1 MRRFSRDC
9 GIWSSCGP
17 RASCPCNVHLL
28 KCRARRPFDSIVPTL
43 STESKWFAY
52 VALNVVFCVVLLVG
66 AAAGGGSL
74 ARLPY
79 VAIMFAL
86 CSSPIPFIDR
96 LNGSYAILGVAMMIY
111 FMEFALLD
119 AAHMFSPPKA
129 VEPGG
134 LIPGEGL
141 LIIGAFVKILGFH
154 VAVRLWNT
162 RNHAQTP
169 EDWPPRLLIPA
180 GMLLWVAGCAATMYQ
195 SLVLV
200 VDNTDATTTAGFT
213 KLGVWGTSGML
224 LIGNYAGPLGIII
237 MAYWWTVWSRR
248 AGTALVLFVI
258 FAQFVVGFLV
268 DQKETALNAAVVMLL
283 TRFIIQ
289 GKVPI
294 RWLAGCVIGIALVF
308 PVLTA
313 KRLIMTEGLHLTRA
327 QAVSR
332 TLEILERAIAER
344 NVAREGKKYEQSSQT
359 FLERVTD
366 KGAVEL
372 FAAHV
377 GVDQPYKM
385 GSTLEQLL
393 YIFAPRVI
401 WSEKPGGNSAQTF
414 NRDFHLSEDPDT
426 HISPT
431 HIGELYWNFGLA
443 GVIAGM
449 ALLGALLGYVTSKF
463 NSSEGTSLTR
473 VLVIMVTLYEIVLRG
488 GGQIEI
494 EYVVWGRTLVL
505 IGILHLLLARP
516 SAGRQVLTSAPSD
529 GLTTGSP
536 APALVRFPNL
546 LR

>member
-1 MRRFSRDC
+1 
-9 GIWSSCGP
+9 
-17 RASCPCNVHLL
+17 
-28 KCRARRPFDSIVPTL
+28 VPTL

-52 VALNVVFCVVLLVG
+52 VALNVVFCVVLVVG
-66 AAAGGGSL
+66 AAASGASM

-86 CSSPIPFIDR
+86 CSSPIPFVDR

-111 FMEFALLD
+111 FMEFGLLD

-129 VEPGG
+129 APEPGG

-154 VAVRLWNT
+154 VAVRLWKT
-162 RNHAQTP
+162 RDHAGTP
-169 EDWPPRLLIPA
+169 RDWPPRLLVPA

-224 LIGNYAGPLGIII
+224 LVGNYAGPLGIII

-268 DQKETALNAAVVMLL
+268 DQKDTPLTAAVVMPL
-283 TRFIIQ
+283 TPFIIQ
-289 GKVPI
+289 GTTPI
-294 RWLAGCVIGIALVF
+294 PLLAGCVIGIALVF

-344 NVAREGKKYEQSSQT
+344 NVAREGKKYEQSSQS
-359 FLERVTD
+359 FLERATD

-393 YIFAPRVI
+393 YIFAPRVF

-431 HIGELYWNFGLA
+431 HLGELYWNFGLM
-443 GVIAGM
+443 GMTAGM

-463 NSSEGTSLTR
+463 NSSEGTSITR

-505 IGILHLLLARP
+505 IGILHLLLART
-516 SAGRQVLTSAPSD
+516 SAGRSVLASAPPGMNVS
-529 GLTTGSP
+529 SS
-536 APALVRFPNL
+536 APALARFPNL